1 MTLKRTPKIVMV
13 GSAMVDL
20 VTRVPRLPVG
30 GETLVGSSFDIGFGG
45 KGSNQAV
52 MAARLGAQV
61 SVVAKLG
68 RDVFGEQVLENYRKQ
83 SIDTTHV
90 SFVEGSSGVAPIMV
104 DEESGQNI
112 VVIVPGA
119 NNHLSVKDVEA
130 AAAVIEK
137 ADILIGQLEIPVQ
150 TTLAAFE
157 LAQRHGVT
165 TLLNPA
171 PAAELPDAL
180 WHATDTVVPNEIE
193 AAQLSN
199 LNVANAEDAI
209 KAARALQ
216 HRGPQQVVVT
226 LGSQGAVVLDA
237 DDNAHYL
244 EARKVKAVDT
254 TGAGDAFVG
263 SLAYFLGL
271 DYSLADAAQRA
282 GAVATLSVQKAGT
295 QTSYPSAEEVAEAGA
310 TKGSRVGKK

>member
-1 MTLKRTPKIVMV
+1 MTLNRIPTIVMV

-52 MAARLGAQV
+52 MAARLGAKV
-61 SVVAKLG
+61 SVIAKLG
-68 RDVFGEQVLENYRKQ
+68 QDVFGEQLLENYCKQ
-83 SIDTTHV
+83 NIDTTHV
-90 SFVEGSSGVAPIMV
+90 SFAEGSSGVAPITV

-119 NNHLSVKDVEA
+119 NNHLSVQDVGA
-130 AAAVIEK
+130 AESTIRA
-137 ADILIGQLEIPVQ
+137 ADILIGQLEIPMQ

-157 LAQRHGVT
+157 IAHRHGVT

-180 WHATDTVVPNEIE
+180 WHATDILVPNEIE
-193 AAQLSN
+193 AAQLTN
-199 LNVANAEDAI
+199 QNVANTEEAI

-216 HRGPQQVVVT
+216 SCGPKQVVVT

-237 DDNAHYL
+237 DNNAHYL
-244 EARKVKAVDT
+244 EAHKVKAVDT

-271 DYSLADAAQRA
+271 DYSLANAAERA

-295 QTSYPSAEEVAEAGA
+295 QTSYPSAAEVVEAGA
-310 TKGSRVGKK
+310 TKSSRVGKK